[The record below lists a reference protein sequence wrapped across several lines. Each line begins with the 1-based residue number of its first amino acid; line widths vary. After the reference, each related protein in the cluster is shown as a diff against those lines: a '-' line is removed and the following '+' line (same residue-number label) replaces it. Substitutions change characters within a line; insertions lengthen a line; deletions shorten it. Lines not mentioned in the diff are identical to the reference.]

1 MMKKLVTMMA
11 CLFLAQAVSSQT
23 TPTAEK
29 VKELIRLT
37 GVADLGVQVKA
48 NMIREYRTM
57 LPHVDSTF
65 WNEFMEEV
73 KVDEMVELVIPIYQ
87 ERFTSGDV
95 DGLIKFYQS
104 PVGKKMVAQ
113 LPEIM
118 QECYQAGLQYGEQ
131 LGKRVAERLR
141 SKGVEPGKKN

>member
-1 MMKKLVTMMA
+1 MKKLVTMVA
-11 CLFLAQAVSSQT
+11 CLFLAQAVFSQT
-23 TPTAEK
+23 EPTAEK

-37 GVADLGVQVKA
+37 GMADLGLQVKT

-65 WNEFMEEV
+65 WNDFLEEV

-87 ERFTSGDV
+87 KRFTSQDV

-113 LPEIM
+113 LPVIM
-118 QECYQAGLQYGEQ
+118 QECYQVGQQYGEQ

-141 SKGVEPGKKN
+141 AKGIEPEKKK

>member
-1 MMKKLVTMMA
+1 MKQLVTMVV
-11 CLFLAQAVSSQT
+11 CLFLAQAVFSQT
-23 TPTAEK
+23 EPTAQK

-37 GVADLGVQVKA
+37 GMADLGLQVKT

-65 WNEFMEEV
+65 WNDFLEEV
-73 KVDEMVELVIPIYQ
+73 KVDEMVELVVPVYQ
-87 ERFTSGDV
+87 KRFTSQDV

-104 PVGKKMVAQ
+104 PIGKKMVAQ

-118 QECYQAGLQYGEQ
+118 QECYQAGQQYGEQ

-141 SKGVEPGKKN
+141 SKGIEPEKKK